1 MVYNVSV
8 CSAINTETQ
17 TQQMHFFE
25 KCQADTV
32 YSRVKHKLLDSIYSS
47 SQFSARLQ
55 QTFIVY
61 PVYLLLLSDM
71 SPQLGSQASSLWA
84 LKHDPF

>member
-1 MVYNVSV
+1 
-8 CSAINTETQ
+8 
-17 TQQMHFFE
+17 MHFFE

-32 YSRVKHKLLDSIYSS
+32 YSWAKHKLLDFIYSS
-47 SQFSARLQ
+47 SQFSGRLQ

-61 PVYLLLLSDM
+61 PVYLLLLLSDM